1 MTIMTGLPHH
11 AFRGTT
17 TPEYG
22 VWTTVEFRTPAACQD
37 TCFFLLGPPVPAEQP
52 LESQRLPFATNVAN
66 LVTSSKAR
74 STERSVLRLL
84 APSSK
89 SALLRLHLIIAV
101 MRLLQWIVMRILTR
115 LLNPRQ
121 TTKSRFSKSWFFI
134 DSVDTLP
141 ILLEKFYTQKRLF

>member
-1 MTIMTGLPHH
+1 MLSEAPQLRSM
-11 AFRGTT
+11 
-17 TPEYG
+17 EYG
-22 VWTTVEFRTPAACQD
+22 PLWNSGRLPPARILV
-37 TCFFLLGPPVPAEQP
+37 FPAGT
-52 LESQRLPFATNVAN
+52 SSAGGTAARVSAMPFATNVAN